1 MKTIPILTLICCTVL
16 AASCTTTPQSGR
28 LPTTPTAPQAPV
40 SAVDGE
46 WRDKDGIISR
56 FAGGRFETLS
66 ADSNT
71 TLAIGTYVETGNLIE
86 IELTSVLRRT
96 QSRVN
101 CALVAPYLMNCTPSQ
116 GAKFSLYKPS
126 MAPVGF
132 TLQDMPE
139 QMASAQPSQMTPAT
153 TMSPNATMPPTTS
166 TPSVNFS
173 GAQTGSSF

>member
-1 MKTIPILTLICCTVL
+1 MKTIPILTLVCCTVL

-28 LPTTPTAPQAPV
+28 LPTTPSAPQAPV

-71 TLAIGTYVETGNLIE
+71 TLAIGTYTETGNLIE

-132 TLQDMPE
+132 TLPDLSQ
-139 QMASAQPSQMTPAT
+139 QVASAQPSQTMPGNTMTPPT
-153 TMSPNATMPPTTS
+153 SMPAA

-173 GAQTGSSF
+173 GAQTGRSF